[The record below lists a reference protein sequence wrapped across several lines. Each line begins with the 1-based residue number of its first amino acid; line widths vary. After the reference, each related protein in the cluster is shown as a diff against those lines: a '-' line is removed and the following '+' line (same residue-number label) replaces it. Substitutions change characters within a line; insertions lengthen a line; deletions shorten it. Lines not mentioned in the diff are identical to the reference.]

1 MSTIADAAS
10 PSLHQLIDLSGRVA
24 LVTGGARGLGY
35 GCARRL
41 AEAGAAVV
49 LFGRDEAR
57 TESAA
62 ARLREAGARALA
74 VAGDVAGDGDPERAA
89 DAAVKH
95 FGRLDILV
103 NNAGVFSNHVLAELL
118 PEEFHRVMAV
128 NVEGVHRCTRAAVTR
143 MREQGEGGSIV
154 MMTSIDAVHPT
165 SVGLSHYTTS
175 KHAMWG
181 YTKAMA
187 RELGPDGIRVNALAP
202 GPSIT
207 EGIVE
212 YFREFGG
219 DDVDVEAQ
227 WATAAE
233 RVPLGRW
240 VDPDEVGRVCVF
252 LASGLASYVTG
263 AQIVVDGGY
272 LVG

>member
-10 PSLHQLIDLSGRVA
+10 PSLHQLIDLSGHVA
-24 LVTGGARGLGY
+24 LVTGGARGLGD

-57 TESAA
+57 TEGAA
-62 ARLREAGARALA
+62 ARLREAGARARA
-74 VAGDVAGDGDPERAA
+74 GAGDVAGDGDPERAA

-128 NVEGVHRCTRAAVTR
+128 NVEGVHRCTRAAVAR
-143 MREQGEGGSIV
+143 MRERGEGGSVV

-165 SVGLSHYTTS
+165 SVGLAHYTTS

-187 RELGPDGIRVNALAP
+187 RELGPDGIRVNAVCPAAKTRLMQDWIDENP
-202 GPSIT
+202 
-207 EGIVE
+207 E
-212 YFREFGG
+212 
-219 DDVDVEAQ
+219 
-227 WATAAE
+227 AAE
-233 RVPLGRW
+233 ATRLTMPLRRFG
-240 VDPDEVGRVCVF
+240 DPDLDIPLAVVF
-252 LASGLASYVTG
+252 LASDYARFVTG
-263 AQIVVDGGY
+263 HTLMVDGGSCRW
-272 LVG
+272 

>member
-1 MSTIADAAS
+1 MNPTSWHPT
-10 PSLHQLIDLSGRVA
+10 PSLHELIDLSGRVA
-24 LVTGGARGLGY
+24 LVTGGARGLGH

-49 LFGRDEAR
+49 ILGRDEER

-62 ARLREAGARALA
+62 ARLRDAGASSIA
-74 VAGDVAGDGDPERAA
+74 VVGDVTGDGDADRAVE
-89 DAAVKH
+89 AAVRH
-95 FGRLDILV
+95 FGRLDVLV
-103 NNAGVFSNHVLAELL
+103 NNAGIFSNHPLAELR
-118 PEEFHRVMAV
+118 PEEFHRVLAV
-128 NVEGVHRCTRAAVTR
+128 NVEGAHRCTRAAVAR
-143 MREQGEGGSIV
+143 MREQGSGGSIV

-165 SVGLSHYTTS
+165 SIGLSHYTTS
-175 KHAMWG
+175 KHALWG

-207 EGIVE
+207 EGIIE
-212 YFREFGG
+212 YLQDFG
-219 DDVDVEAQ
+219 DEEVDVEAQ

-233 RVPLGRW
+233 RVPLRRW

-252 LASGLASYVTG
+252 LASELASYVTG